1 MYGNDV
7 PKWQLCSDYR
17 YLCRFARMEY
27 HVLLSPKPTH
37 AIFIASNLC
46 VFVTRSLTNL
56 LKIAQKR
63 SFLGVFFIKKNKQNT

>member
-37 AIFIASNLC
+37 AIFIASNLLRFC
-46 VFVTRSLTNL
+46 L
-56 LKIAQKR
+56 LAALPIY
-63 SFLGVFFIKKNKQNT
+63 